1 MVAASILPV
10 TIHKN
15 KLCFLFGKENELE
28 VSAPGWSDFG
38 GGLKK
43 NENPFKGAVR
53 EGAEEL
59 TGFLG
64 NADQLKKLIEENGGF
79 LKMSFG
85 TYHVHLFY
93 LPYDEN
99 LIHYYNNNHK
109 FVWDRMYHKELSK
122 TMIFEKM
129 EIKWFSIDELK
140 QKKGEFRY
148 FYQTF
153 VDDLLE
159 NQKSIRDF
167 ITLKKTK
174 KNKTLKNK

>member
-43 NENPFKGAVR
+43 NENPFKGALR

-59 TGFLG
+59 TGFFG

-85 TYHVHLFY
+85 TLLICINFES
-93 LPYDEN
+93 LNLTIEEN
-99 LIHYYNNNHK
+99 
-109 FVWDRMYHKELSK
+109 
-122 TMIFEKM
+122 
-129 EIKWFSIDELK
+129 FS
-140 QKKGEFRY
+140 R
-148 FYQTF
+148 
-153 VDDLLE
+153 DL
-159 NQKSIRDF
+159 
-167 ITLKKTK
+167 
-174 KNKTLKNK
+174 

>member
-1 MVAASILPV
+1 M
-10 TIHKN
+10 
-15 KLCFLFGKENELE
+15 
-28 VSAPGWSDFG
+28 
-38 GGLKK
+38 
-43 NENPFKGAVR
+43 
-53 EGAEEL
+53 
-59 TGFLG
+59 
-64 NADQLKKLIEENGGF
+64 KKLIEENGGF

-109 FVWDRMYHKELSK
+109 FVWDRMDHKELSK

-159 NQKSIRDF
+159 NQKSIKDF